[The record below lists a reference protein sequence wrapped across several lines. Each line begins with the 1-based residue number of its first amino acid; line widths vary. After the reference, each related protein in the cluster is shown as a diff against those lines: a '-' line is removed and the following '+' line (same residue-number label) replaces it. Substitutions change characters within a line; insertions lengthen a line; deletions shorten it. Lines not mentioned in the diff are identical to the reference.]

1 MPQFIVIPS
10 FVVEIFR
17 AFWLVLKYIWWVP
30 IPFIIIP
37 AFAKAWLYFIR
48 KRWVGQMKWVMLEI
62 IPPRDIE
69 RSPKNMEQAVTGLW
83 GAFGTSSTKADDYLA
98 GVLQEWFS
106 LELVGI
112 NGKLHFFVRTL
123 SHFRDLVE
131 AAVYAQYPNSEI
143 HEVEDYME
151 NVSYDFEKQGYDL
164 WATVMKRTGP
174 SDMFPIKTYT
184 SFEDP
189 IDRTFIDPL
198 SAMAEVVNRMHEGEQ
213 MWLQILIQ
221 PADEAIKSDK
231 LKEAVN
237 KMVGRPGPALKKSA
251 LVEEISAWLAHGRAA
266 GLELITGQPYEV
278 ALPKEEEKPAKLPM
292 TINQLLTPG
301 EQDDLTAA
309 ETKASKRWFVSR
321 IQYGYY
327 GRKDVFFKPRGI
339 SAVMGALS
347 QIAGTTGFK
356 PWGKEFTVKAYYVLT
371 SWRKRFKKQKLLRM
385 LKERAM
391 YPWFPKAMQYILNSE
406 ELATLWHFPTIS
418 VVSPAITQ
426 VESKRGGAPSDLPIG
441 PE

>member
-1 MPQFIVIPS
+1 MPQYIIIPS
-10 FVVEIFR
+10 FVVEVFR
-17 AFWLVLKYIWWVP
+17 AFWLVFKYIWWVP
-30 IPFIIIP
+30 IPFVVIP
-37 AFAKAWLYFIR
+37 AFARAWLYFIR
-48 KRWVGQMKWVMLEI
+48 KRWVSQMKWIMLEI
-62 IPPRDIE
+62 IPPRNIE
-69 RSPKNMEQAVTGLW
+69 RSPKNMEQAITGMW
-83 GAFGTSSTKADDYLA
+83 GAFGTFSIKAEEYLS
-98 GVLQEWFS
+98 GMLQEWYS

-123 SHFRDLVE
+123 AHFRDLVE
-131 AAVYAQYPNSEI
+131 AKIYSQYPDAEI

-151 NVSYDFEKQGYDL
+151 SVPDDFEKQGYDL
-164 WATVMKRTGP
+164 WATVMKMTGP

-184 SFEDP
+184 SFDDP
-189 IDRTFIDPL
+189 IDRGFIDPL
-198 SAMAEVVNRMHEGEQ
+198 AALAEVVTRMHEGEQ

-221 PADEAIKSDK
+221 PADEAIKAEK
-231 LKEAVN
+231 LKEVVN
-237 KMVGRPGPALKKSA
+237 KMVGRPSPPPKKSFLA
-251 LVEEISAWLAHGRAA
+251 QELTAWFEHTRAA
-266 GLELITGQPYEV
+266 SLQFITGQPYEV
-278 ALPKEEEKPAKLPM
+278 ALPKEEEKPKLPM

-301 EQDDLTAA
+301 EQDDLKAA
-309 ETKASKRWFVSR
+309 ETKASKRWFTSR

-327 GRKDVFFKPRGI
+327 GRKEVFFKPRGI

-347 QIAGTTGFK
+347 QLAGTSGFK
-356 PWGKEFTVKAYYVLT
+356 PWSKEFSVKAYYVFT

-391 YPWFPKAMQYILNSE
+391 YPWFKDQSYILNSE

-418 VVSPAITQ
+418 MVSPSLTQ